1 MPLYMDHHYIE
12 GVLWD
17 DINFALEKDL
27 ELQGDFDA
35 TMLTHWFD
43 EGRRA
48 ITKPTHTPAE

>member
-17 DINFALEKDL
+17 DIKFALEKDL